1 MNGLKFMIMDEEKDV
16 KETAMISGKRR
27 GKLLCMGK
35 GYCDIM
41 MSCIINL

>member
-16 KETAMISGKRR
+16 KETARCIMISEGKRR

-35 GYCDIM
+35 GYYDVM
-41 MSCIINL
+41 YN